1 MARMGRSAPSRGL
14 DVAGVCAVVAMGAGP
29 LLAWLR
35 VVSGLSGFV
44 VFALGGLLATLVSL
58 AAVVQAVRG
67 HGFSRARMLTALAG
81 LGFVALA
88 AGSRGAPAI
97 NDFTTDLDDPPAFTH
112 AAALGANRGRDLAY
126 PPAFAAVQ
134 RSCCADLGPV
144 TVHRAPPEAFELAR
158 RVAVGMPAWTVTW
171 ADPTRGLLE
180 ATSTSQVF
188 GFVDDVVI
196 RVRPDASG
204 AGASRVD
211 MRSKSRDGR
220 GDMGVNANR
229 IRAYA
234 AALAMQAGNGG

>member
-14 DVAGVCAVVAMGAGP
+14 DVVGVLAVAAMGAGP

-35 VVSGLSGFV
+35 VIPGLPGFALL
-44 VFALGGLLATLVSL
+44 ALGGIVATLVTL
-58 AAVVQAVRG
+58 AALVQAVRG

-81 LGFVALA
+81 LVFVALA
-88 AGSRGAPAI
+88 VGSRGAPAI
-97 NDFTTDLDDPPAFTH
+97 NDFSTDLDDPPAFTH
-112 AAALGANRGRDLAY
+112 AAELEPNVGRDLAY

-134 RSCCADLGPV
+134 RSCCPDLGPV
-144 TVHRAPPEAFELAR
+144 TVHRPPAEAFELAR
-158 RVAVGMPAWTVTW
+158 RVAAGMPAWTVTW
-171 ADPTRGLLE
+171 ADPERGLLE
-180 ATSTSQVF
+180 ATSTSAVF

-196 RVRPDASG
+196 RVRPDG

-211 MRSKSRDGR
+211 VRSKSRDGR
-220 GDMGVNANR
+220 GDMGVNAKR

>member
-1 MARMGRSAPSRGL
+1 MARLAGRSAPSRGL
-14 DVAGVCAVVAMGAGP
+14 DVVGGLAVVAMGAGP

-35 VVSGLSGFV
+35 VMPGLAG
-44 VFALGGLLATLVSL
+44 FALFAIGGLVATLVTL
-58 AAVVQAVRG
+58 AALVQAARG

-81 LGFVALA
+81 AAFVALA
-88 AGSRGAPAI
+88 VGSRGAPAI
-97 NDFTTDLDDPPAFTH
+97 NDFTTDLDAPPAFSH
-112 AAALGANRGRDLAY
+112 AATLAPNVGRDMTY

-144 TVHRAPPEAFELAR
+144 TVRRGTAESFELAR
-158 RVAVGMPAWTVTW
+158 RVATAMPTWTITW
-171 ADPTRGLLE
+171 ADPAAGLLE
-180 ATSTSQVF
+180 ATSTSKVF

-196 RVRPDASG
+196 RVRPDA

-220 GDMGVNANR
+220 GDMGVNADR